1 MFNNL
6 FDSFDKTVGKAKKE
20 REQLDRLLTISTP
33 GELAL
38 VALTALVLLAFLV
51 WLFLGSVARSVTLD
65 GVLVEPGEQLAGDR
79 APLEAVVWLEP
90 EMVRQITVGLPALLE
105 VSMTDG
111 EEHSLK
117 GSVAAVTSVPL
128 SAGLEPLGSASPVSM
143 NRVRIA
149 LDEGIEFAS
158 IDGAKCRIA
167 VEIDRQSP
175 FVFFARGRH

>member
-38 VALTALVLLAFLV
+38 VALTALVLIAFLA
-51 WLFLGSVARSVTLD
+51 WLLFGSVARSVTLE
-65 GVLVEPGEQLAGDR
+65 GVLVEPGEQLAEDR
-79 APLEAVVWLEP
+79 PPLEAVVWLEP
-90 EMVRQITVGLPALLE
+90 EMARQITVGLPALLE
-105 VSMTDG
+105 VTMTDG
-111 EEHSLK
+111 EAHSLE
-117 GSVAAVTSVPL
+117 GSVAAVVSVPL

-149 LDEGIEFAS
+149 LDDGIAFAS

-175 FVFFARGRH
+175 FAFFARGRH

>member
-33 GELAL
+33 GEIAL
-38 VALTALVLLAFLV
+38 VALTAVVLLAFLG
-51 WLFLGSVARSVTLD
+51 WLFFGDVARSVTLD
-65 GVLVEPGEQLAGDR
+65 AVLVEPGEQLAGDR
-79 APLEAVVWLEP
+79 PPLEAVVWLEP
-90 EMVRQITVGLPALLE
+90 ETARQITVGLPALLE

-111 EEHSLK
+111 EARSFK
-117 GSVAAVTSVPL
+117 GSVAAVVSLPL

-143 NRVRIA
+143 NRVRIV

-175 FVFFARGRH
+175 VAFFARGRY